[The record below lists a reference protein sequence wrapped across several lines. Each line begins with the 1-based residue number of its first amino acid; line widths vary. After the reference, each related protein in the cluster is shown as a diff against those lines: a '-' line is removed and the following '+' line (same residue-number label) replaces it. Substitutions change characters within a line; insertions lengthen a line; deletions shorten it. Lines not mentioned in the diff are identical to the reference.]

1 MGFSHEFA
9 IALFASKVFLARMY
23 TEMSVEVVL
32 QTKLFV
38 AFLTLV
44 RLYTRMNTHMRMIIA
59 KLVKFL
65 WTSLAFEL
73 LFAGMNPHVYLQMRL
88 GNKLFTTHVTA
99 KLLVVSVR
107 LQVVIQVTIALENSR
122 ANAALEIISVAMLLG
137 AVNSQVSFYE
147 KTLLAFV
154 TRKRLVVCQV
164 NHICCSKRFRTNYKW
179 LLNYYF
185 RKRMNYLDIHGVEW
199 FSDSEQS
206 DEPFSASSLKLVS
219 QMSAMKSCSDR
230 PRTFLK
236 LLDMIKFAFSMLS
249 LLSLNSNREALSS
262 LKKIKCIY
270 FQKSEKSWIFLT
282 ILFLA
287 SFNNCWLSIRAG
299 LLNKLKMK
307 LFFST

>member
-185 RKRMNYLDIHGVEW
+185 RKRMNYLDIHGVE
-199 FSDSEQS
+199 
-206 DEPFSASSLKLVS
+206 
-219 QMSAMKSCSDR
+219 
-230 PRTFLK
+230 
-236 LLDMIKFAFSMLS
+236 
-249 LLSLNSNREALSS
+249 
-262 LKKIKCIY
+262 
-270 FQKSEKSWIFLT
+270 
-282 ILFLA
+282 
-287 SFNNCWLSIRAG
+287 
-299 LLNKLKMK
+299 
-307 LFFST
+307 